1 MLYNNSD
8 TICAIASAMTNAGI
22 GVIRV
27 SGPEAIQKVDT
38 IFRGTVR
45 LTESESHTVHY
56 GHIVWE
62 DSVVDEVMVLVL
74 RAPRTYTKEDT
85 IEIDCHG
92 GVFLMQKIL
101 KILTELDIR
110 VAEPGEFTKR
120 AFLNGRID
128 LSQAESVMDLI
139 ESRSN
144 AALSNSLNQ
153 LQGGFSKQIKSLRE
167 DILYEI
173 AYIESAL
180 DDPEHYDLE
189 GYYEDLFP
197 KVKRIYDKVSYYV
210 STSDDGALIKEGIKT
225 VIIGRPNA
233 GKSSLLNYLARKDR
247 AIVTEIEGTTRDLLE
262 EQISFQGIMLRLID
276 TAGIRDTEDVVEKM
290 GVERSYDSMESA
302 DLILY
307 VVDSSAPL
315 NQNDLSIME
324 KVKDSQ
330 VVVLLNKS
338 DVDVVVTE
346 NEIKNYLSVPIIP
359 FSAKTGEGEDLLR
372 KKIMDL
378 FFSGELMENHEI
390 FLTNAR
396 HISAM
401 SKAKESLSHVLLS
414 IKEGMPED
422 FLSIDLMDAY
432 EELGYIIGESV
443 EDDLVNEIFSKFCT
457 GK

>member
-197 KVKRIYDKVSYYV
+197 KIKRIYDKVSHYV

-315 NQNDLSIME
+315 DQNDLSIME

>member
-315 NQNDLSIME
+315 DQNDLSIME

>member
-62 DSVVDEVMVLVL
+62 DSVVDEVIVLVL

-307 VVDSSAPL
+307 VVDSSTPL
-315 NQNDLSIME
+315 DQNDLSIME